1 MMKTMIQWPK
11 SGLVFEVP
19 GKVRG
24 KGRPRFT
31 RRGNFVSTY
40 TDDKTAA
47 YEELIQASYLKRTSY
62 ISQKSVRIS
71 MYICFA
77 PNKSDTKKNRIIKLL
92 NKLWPNKK
100 PDVDNVIKVV
110 LDALNKIAYADDTQ
124 VNEVHVLRHFDE
136 QERLVICL
144 SENGE
149 LFKC

>member
-1 MMKTMIQWPK
+1 MIQWPK

-47 YEELIQASYLKRTSY
+47 YEKLIQASYLKHTSY

>member
-24 KGRPRFT
+24 KGRPRFM
-31 RRGNFVSTY
+31 RNGHTY
-40 TDDKTAA
+40 TDKNTVA
-47 YEELIQASYLKRTSY
+47 YEKLIQASYLKRTSY

-77 PNKSDTKKNRIIKLL
+77 PNRSDTKKNRIIKLL
-92 NKLWPNKK
+92 NKLWPKKK

-110 LDALNKIAYADDTQ
+110 LDALNKVAYADDTQ
-124 VNEVHVLRHFDE
+124 VNEIHVIRHWDE

>member
-1 MMKTMIQWPK
+1 
-11 SGLVFEVP
+11 
-19 GKVRG
+19 
-24 KGRPRFT
+24 
-31 RRGNFVSTY
+31 
-40 TDDKTAA
+40 
-47 YEELIQASYLKRTSY
+47 
-62 ISQKSVRIS
+62 